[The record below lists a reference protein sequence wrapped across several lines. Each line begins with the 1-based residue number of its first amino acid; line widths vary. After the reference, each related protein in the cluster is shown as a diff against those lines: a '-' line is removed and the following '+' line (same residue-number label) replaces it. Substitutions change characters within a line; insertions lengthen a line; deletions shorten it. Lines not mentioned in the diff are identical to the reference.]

1 MWRLHRYYLRELAIN
16 AAITFTVL
24 FAVVLVSLI
33 YRGIQRSQGGSPLDA
48 ARITLYFALDSLAH
62 LLTISFLIATVLT
75 YTRAAQDRELIAIR
89 AAGLAPRVPM
99 MPALLMGLFLSVG
112 ASFAN
117 HVLIPE
123 VHFRKYRVV
132 GEVLRSAIINLG
144 LAGDRI
150 QLLDSGYVM
159 TYTDREGD
167 EVFRG
172 CTVYTPKPLTKGAS
186 TIMFVDKVSLLID
199 ENLNTLQVRFEGTR
213 DPINNRD
220 FGAVIPTVPL
230 DEIGSRST
238 RLDGDADIRSD
249 QLLAEVM
256 RGVHRNPTEATYT
269 LLRRCVYALMPAL
282 LAPLGYC
289 IAELARMRG
298 RVIALVLALVPLATF
313 YLGDVFGARLMVTTD
328 NPLSAWLPVLLLA
341 AFGGP
346 LMWRQLRR

>member
-33 YRGIQRSQGGSPLDA
+33 YRGLQRSQGGGALDA
-48 ARITLYFALDSLAH
+48 AWITLYFTLDSLAH
-62 LLTISFLIATVLT
+62 LLTISFLLATVLT

-132 GEVLRSAIINLG
+132 GEVLRSAVINLG

-159 TYTDREGD
+159 TYTSREGD

-172 CTVYTPKPLTKGAS
+172 CTIYTPKPLKAGAS
-186 TIMFVDKVSLLID
+186 TILFVDSVTMRID
-199 ENLNTLQVRFEGTR
+199 EDRNSLQVGFHGMR
-213 DPINNRD
+213 DPIVQD
-220 FGAVIPTVPL
+220 DLGDLETAVAL

-238 RLDGDADIRSD
+238 R
-249 QLLAEVM
+249 
-256 RGVHRNPTEATYT
+256 
-269 LLRRCVYALMPAL
+269 MP
-282 LAPLGYC
+282 
-289 IAELARMRG
+289 IAG
-298 RVIALVLALVPLATF
+298 
-313 YLGDVFGARLMVTTD
+313 
-328 NPLSAWLPVLLLA
+328 LP
-341 AFGGP
+341 F
-346 LMWRQLRR
+346 W